1 MSSKKKQ
8 QYEEVVKFDIVKNRR
23 KFFFLSGAILV
34 LGLLSVMIF
43 GLNLGVDF
51 KAGTR
56 LDIMIGKPFETA
68 DIDQVIKQNVPD
80 VAFKPVTKFGN
91 NQEWATTTFDRPV
104 DRTKLAAI
112 ETALK
117 AKYGNQVSKQESTVD
132 PVIAEEMVQK
142 ATIAIL
148 LASAGII
155 VYIAI
160 RFQFLFGIACVVAL
174 LHDAFIPIALFSLF
188 RLEVDLTF
196 IAAILT
202 IVGYSIND
210 TIVIFDRIRENL
222 RLMKVKTIEDLE
234 HMVNVSLWQTM
245 RRSIFTVSTVFFTAL
260 SLAILGGEGIRN
272 FSYAL
277 IFGLVSGTY
286 SSIFI
291 AAQVWVALK
300 EREMAKKRFSSAPSE
315 G

>member
-1 MSSKKKQ
+1 MSSNQ
-8 QYEEVVKFDIVKNRR
+8 QENIVKFDIVKNRK
-23 KFFFLSGAILV
+23 KFFYLSTSILI
-34 LGLLSVMIF
+34 LGLISILFM

-56 LDIMIGKPFETA
+56 LDLLIGKEFNTA
-68 DIDQVIKQNVPD
+68 DVDAIIKEKVPGIQYTTI
-80 VAFKPVTKFGN
+80 TKYGN
-91 NQEWATTTFDRPV
+91 NQASTRFEATIPREQLEAV
-104 DRTKLAAI
+104 
-112 ETALK
+112 EQALK
-117 AKYGNQVSKQESTVD
+117 AKYGDQVTKQESTVD
-132 PVIAEEMVQK
+132 PTIARELAQK
-142 ATIAIL
+142 AGIAIL
-148 LASAGII
+148 IASAGII

-160 RFQFLFGIACVVAL
+160 RFQFLFGIACVIAL
-174 LHDAFIPIALFSLF
+174 LHDVFIPIALFSLF

-222 RLMKVKTIEDLE
+222 KTMKVKTVEDLE

-245 RRSIFTVSTVFFTAL
+245 RRSLFTVATVLLTAL
-260 SLAILGGEGIRN
+260 AIVVLGSEGIRN
-272 FSYAL
+272 FSLAL
-277 IFGLVSGTY
+277 IFGLFSGAY

-291 AAQVWVALK
+291 AAQVWVSLK
-300 EREMAKKRFSSAPSE
+300 KRQMLKQRFSSAPNE

>member
-1 MSSKKKQ
+1 MSSKRH
-8 QYEEVVKFDIVKNRR
+8 EDIVKFDIVKNRR
-23 KFFFLSGAILV
+23 KFFLFSGAILV
-34 LGLLSVMIF
+34 LGLLVTLFM

-56 LDIMIGKPFETA
+56 LDIYIGKEFNPA
-68 DIDQVIKQNVPD
+68 DVEQLIKQHVPNTVFTHVTPYGD
-80 VAFKPVTKFGN
+80 HQAQTRFDQTVDAEKLKALEKALKDKYGPQVTK
-91 NQEWATTTFDRPV
+91 QEA
-104 DRTKLAAI
+104 
-112 ETALK
+112 
-117 AKYGNQVSKQESTVD
+117 TVD
-132 PVIAEEMVQK
+132 PSIARELVQK
-142 ATIAIL
+142 AAIAVAI
-148 LASAGII
+148 AGIGII

-160 RFQFLFGIACVVAL
+160 RFQLLFGIACIVGL
-174 LHDAFIPIALFSLF
+174 IHDVLVPIALFSVF

-222 RLMKVKTIEDLE
+222 RTMKSKTVEDLE
-234 HMVNVSLWQTM
+234 HLVNVSLWQTM
-245 RRSIFTVSTVFFTAL
+245 RRSIFTVATVFFTAL
-260 SLAILGGEGIRN
+260 AIAVLGSESIRN
-272 FSYAL
+272 FSLAL

-300 EREMAKKRFSSAPSE
+300 EREMKKKRFSPAPNE

>member
-1 MSSKKKQ
+1 MSSKQ
-8 QYEEVVKFDIVKNRR
+8 HDDIIKFDIVKNRR
-23 KFFFLSGAILV
+23 KAYAISAAILI
-34 LGLLSVMIF
+34 LGLLATLFM

-56 LDIMIGKPFETA
+56 LDVLIGKEFNPA
-68 DIDQVIKQNVPD
+68 DVEAIIQKNLPNTH
-80 VAFKPVTKFGN
+80 FTPLTKYGT
-91 NQEWATTTFDRPV
+91 NQAYTRFDSTIPPE
-104 DRTKLAAI
+104 KLVAI
-112 ETALK
+112 EKDLK
-117 AKYGNQVSKQESTVD
+117 AKYGNQVTKQESTVD
-132 PVIAEEMVQK
+132 PMIADEMVKK

-148 LASAGII
+148 FASVGIVI
-155 VYIAI
+155 YIAI
-160 RFQFLFGIACVVAL
+160 RFQWLFGIACVIAL
-174 LHDAFIPIALFSLF
+174 LHDAFIPIALFSIF

-222 RLMKVKTIEDLE
+222 RTMKIKTVEDLE

-245 RRSIFTVSTVFFTAL
+245 RRSIFTVATVFITAL
-260 SLAILGGEGIRN
+260 AIAIFGSEGIRN
-272 FSYAL
+272 FSLAL

-291 AAQVWVALK
+291 AAQVWVTLK
-300 EREMAKKRFSSAPSE
+300 KREMAKQRFSSAPNE

>member
-1 MSSKKKQ
+1 MSFNHQDK
-8 QYEEVVKFDIVKNRR
+8 VIKFDIVKNRR
-23 KFFFLSGAILV
+23 KFFFISSAILV
-34 LGLLSVMIF
+34 LGLLTMLIL

-56 LDIMIGKPFETA
+56 LDVLIGKEFNEA
-68 DIDQVIKQNVPD
+68 DVQAIIKQKVPNVHSTN
-80 VAFKPVTKFGN
+80 VTKYGN
-91 NQEWATTTFDRPV
+91 NQASTRFDATIP
-104 DRTKLAAI
+104 AAQLNQI

-117 AKYGNQVSKQESTVD
+117 AKYGEQVTTQESTVD
-132 PVIAEEMVQK
+132 PSIARELAQK
-142 ATIAIL
+142 AGIAIL
-148 LASAGII
+148 IASLGIV

-160 RFQFLFGIACVVAL
+160 RFQFLFGIACVIAL

-222 RLMKVKTIEDLE
+222 RTMKVKTVEDLE

-245 RRSIFTVSTVFFTAL
+245 RRSIYTVATVFFTAL
-260 SLAILGGEGIRN
+260 AIAILGSEGIRN
-272 FSYAL
+272 FSLAL

-291 AAQVWVALK
+291 AAQVWVTLK
-300 EREMAKKRFSSAPSE
+300 KREMAKKQRFSSAPNE

>member
-1 MSSKKKQ
+1 VKSVSSKHQ
-8 QYEEVVKFDIVKNRR
+8 DSIIKFDIVKNRR

-34 LGLLSVMIF
+34 VGLIAMLIM

-56 LDIMIGKPFETA
+56 LDLLIGKDFAAA
-68 DIDQVIKQNVPD
+68 DVEAIIKEKVPNVP
-80 VAFKPVTKFGN
+80 FTPVTKYGN
-91 NQEWATTTFDRPV
+91 NQAATRFE
-104 DRTKLAAI
+104 
-112 ETALK
+112 ETVPRDQLEAVEQALK
-117 AKYGNQVSKQESTVD
+117 AKYGEQVTKQESTVD
-132 PVIAEEMVQK
+132 PTIARELAQK
-142 ATIAIL
+142 AGIAIL
-148 LASAGII
+148 IASIGIA

-174 LHDAFIPIALFSLF
+174 IHDAFVPIALFSILQ
-188 RLEVDLTF
+188 LEVDLTF

-222 RLMKVKTIEDLE
+222 RTMKVKTVEDLE
-234 HMVNVSLWQTM
+234 HLVNVSLWQTM
-245 RRSIFTVSTVFFTAL
+245 RRSIFTVTTVFITAL
-260 SLAILGGEGIRN
+260 AIAVLGSEGIRN
-272 FSYAL
+272 FSLAL

-291 AAQVWVALK
+291 AAQVWVSLK
-300 EREMAKKRFSSAPSE
+300 KREMRKRKFSSAPNE

>member
-1 MSSKKKQ
+1 VSSKQ
-8 QYEEVVKFDIVKNRR
+8 HEDVIKFDIVKNRR
-23 KFFFLSGAILV
+23 KFFWISGVILI
-34 LGLLSVMIF
+34 LGVVSMLIF

-56 LDIMIGKPFETA
+56 LDVLIGKPFQTA
-68 DIDQVIKQNVPD
+68 DIEAVIKQQVPNVH
-80 VAFKPVTKFGN
+80 FTKVTEYGN
-91 NQEWATTTFDRPV
+91 HQASTRFDQTIPN
-104 DRTKLAAI
+104 DKLNAI
-112 ETALK
+112 EQALK
-117 AKYGNQVSKQESTVD
+117 AKYGPQVTKQESTVD
-132 PVIAEEMVQK
+132 PAIARELAQK
-142 ATIAIL
+142 AAIAIL
-148 LASAGII
+148 IASAGIV

-160 RFQFLFGIACVVAL
+160 RFQFLFGLACVVAL

-222 RLMKVKTIEDLE
+222 RTMKIKTVEDLE

-245 RRSIFTVSTVFFTAL
+245 RRSLFTVATVFITAL
-260 SLAILGGEGIRN
+260 AIALLGSEGIRN
-272 FSYAL
+272 FSLAL
-277 IFGLVSGTY
+277 IFGLLSGTY

-291 AAQVWVALK
+291 AAQVWVSLK
-300 EREMAKKRFSSAPSE
+300 KREMLKKQRFASNE

>member
-1 MSSKKKQ
+1 VSSKQ
-8 QYEEVVKFDIVKNRR
+8 HEDVIKFDIVKNRR
-23 KFFFLSGAILV
+23 KFFWISGVILI
-34 LGLLSVMIF
+34 LGVVSMLIF

-56 LDIMIGKPFETA
+56 LDVLIGKPFQTA
-68 DIDQVIKQNVPD
+68 DIEAVIKQQVPNVH
-80 VAFKPVTKFGN
+80 FTKVTEYGN
-91 NQEWATTTFDRPV
+91 HQASTRFDQTIPN
-104 DRTKLAAI
+104 DNLNAI
-112 ETALK
+112 EQALK
-117 AKYGNQVSKQESTVD
+117 AKYGPQVTKQESTVD
-132 PVIAEEMVQK
+132 PAIARELAQK
-142 ATIAIL
+142 AAIAIL
-148 LASAGII
+148 IASAGIV

-160 RFQFLFGIACVVAL
+160 RFQFLFGLACVVAL

-222 RLMKVKTIEDLE
+222 RTMKIKTVEDLE

-245 RRSIFTVSTVFFTAL
+245 RRSVFTVATVFITAL
-260 SLAILGGEGIRN
+260 AIALLGSEGIRN
-272 FSYAL
+272 FSLAL
-277 IFGLVSGTY
+277 IFGLLSGTY

-291 AAQVWVALK
+291 AAQVWVSLK
-300 EREMAKKRFSSAPSE
+300 KREMLKKQRFASNE

>member
-1 MSSKKKQ
+1 VNSKQ
-8 QYEEVVKFDIVKNRR
+8 QRDSVIKFDIVKNRK

-34 LGLLSVMIF
+34 LGLIAILVM

-56 LDIMIGKPFETA
+56 LDLLIGKEFNTA
-68 DIDQVIKQNVPD
+68 DVEAILKEKVPD
-80 VAFKPVTKFGN
+80 IQFTPVTKYGN
-91 NQEWATTTFDRPV
+91 NQASTRF
-104 DRTKLAAI
+104 
-112 ETALK
+112 ETSVPREQLEAVEQALK
-117 AKYGNQVSKQESTVD
+117 EKYGQQVTKQESTVD
-132 PVIAEEMVQK
+132 PTIARELAQK
-142 ATIAIL
+142 AGIAIL
-148 LASAGII
+148 IASVGIV

-160 RFQFLFGIACVVAL
+160 RFQFLFGIACVIAL
-174 LHDAFIPIALFSLF
+174 LHDAFIPIALFSIF
-188 RLEVDLTF
+188 RLEIDLTF

-222 RLMKVKTIEDLE
+222 RTMKVKTVEDLE
-234 HMVNVSLWQTM
+234 HLVNVSLWQTM
-245 RRSIFTVSTVFFTAL
+245 RRSIFTVATVFFTAL
-260 SLAILGGEGIRN
+260 AIALLGSEGIRN
-272 FSYAL
+272 FSLAL

-291 AAQVWVALK
+291 AAQVWVSLK
-300 EREMAKKRFSSAPSE
+300 KREMLRKRFSSAPNE